1 MEEIKFDDLHWT
13 IRVWLA
19 IGLAGFLI
27 SIALLIGLQ
36 LQI

>member
-1 MEEIKFDDLHWT
+1 MEEIKFEDLHWT

-19 IGLAGFLI
+19 MGFVGFLI